1 MPLEPEIECKIIVRC
16 QKKKKKR
23 TEGKYEERLV
33 TWHRWK
39 GAGSVKQLDPLHR
52 GGGGGG
58 GGRRRLRER
67 VIERAL
73 SEWSVSL
80 GFKFLWLILSGFEIC
95 FVRVGILL
103 L

>member
-1 MPLEPEIECKIIVRC
+1 MSKEEEE
-16 QKKKKKR
+16 KR

-52 GGGGGG
+52 GG